1 MISIPIPEISNTAGI
16 NNDGVFVGSINQVNP
31 VAVLMGETLVTIA
44 QVLRKAVTSSGA
56 TWQDFTTA
64 ATDSTTG
71 DFAPFGTASDM
82 SLGDAIYIRTLN
94 NTDVHGFYVQIAT
107 AGVGVWTIG
116 LQEWSVVNDQ
126 WEDVTGLIDNSNGFK
141 AGVGVYQISYT
152 SGAEGLVRLD
162 DASSKYIWHRLVIKT
177 FTSATTAPILSR
189 LWSADTAIKYRD
201 ITTPYTTGVFT
212 TMPTEILPRVGDCL
226 IFACSAATMGL
237 DVTVTTA
244 ESTNFISTWKYIK
257 SDGTYGTLSNVSD
270 PSNGMTVVGTHKIRF
285 SIPTDWGS
293 RSITDKDGV
302 VHTGFIICRQTT
314 AVSVENPVAPS
325 NSTIKTKSLGT
336 GNVSGIK
343 MYQSAVVRAISIP
356 RIGIPSATAMDIAVL
371 NLTPSNL
378 TNISS
383 TVTIPTNAISANI
396 DIPDLVFNAG
406 EELGIICLSSTGTI
420 KDAEIILQI

>member
-1 MISIPIPEISNTAGI
+1 MLTLHIPEISSTSGI
-16 NNDGVFVGSINQVNP
+16 NSDGVFIGSINSINP
-31 VAVLMGETLVTIA
+31 VAVLLGESLVSIS
-44 QVLRKAVTSSGA
+44 QVLRKAVTTSGA
-56 TWQDFTTA
+56 TWVDYTTEA
-64 ATDSTTG
+64 LNVATS
-71 DFAPFGTASDM
+71 DFAPFGSASDM
-82 SLGDAIYIRTLN
+82 SIGDAFYFRTLN
-94 NTDVHGFYVQIAT
+94 NEDVHSIYVQIAT
-107 AGVGVWTIG
+107 AGVGSWTLG

-126 WEDVTGLIDNSNGFK
+126 WEDVTGLVDNSNGFK

-162 DASSKYIWHRLVIKT
+162 DISAKFIWHRIVIKT

-189 LWSADTAIKYRD
+189 LWSADTVIKYRD

-212 TMPTEILPRVGDCL
+212 TIPQEILPRIGDCL
-226 IFACSAATMGL
+226 IFICSAATMGL
-237 DVTVTTA
+237 DITVTTA
-244 ESTNFISTWKYIK
+244 ESANFTSTWKYIK
-257 SDGTYGTLSNVSD
+257 SNGTYGTLSNVSD

-314 AVSVENPVAPS
+314 TVSVESPVAPS
-325 NSTIKTKSLGT
+325 HNTVKTKSLGT

-343 MYQSAVVRAISIP
+343 MYANIVVKAISIP
-356 RIGIPSATAMDIAVL
+356 RIGIPSATAVDIAVL

-383 TVTIPTNAISANI
+383 TITIPANAVSANI
-396 DIPDLVFNAG
+396 DIQDITFNAN
-406 EELGIICLSSTGTI
+406 EELGISCLSNTGTV
-420 KDAEIILQI
+420 KDVDLILQ